1 MHRADHT
8 LPEMLAPAVRD
19 DGRRHNRQYE
29 KSNRDIHDHLFH
41 DCILSGKAIAI
52 ISVRSVR

>member
-1 MHRADHT
+1 MHRTDHA
-8 LPEMLAPAVRD
+8 LPEMLPPAVRE
-19 DGRRHNRQYE
+19 DGSRYDRQYE
-29 KSNRDIHDHLFH
+29 KSNCDINDHLFH